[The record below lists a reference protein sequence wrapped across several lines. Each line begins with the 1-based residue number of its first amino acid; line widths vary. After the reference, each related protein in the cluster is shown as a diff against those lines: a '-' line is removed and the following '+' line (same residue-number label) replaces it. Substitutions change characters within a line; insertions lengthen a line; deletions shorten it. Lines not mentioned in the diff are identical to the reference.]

1 MIYKGFIKSEVDMTR
16 TGVVWVEIPDL
27 GYLHPNLLAVQYV
40 SPYFQPGKGGQFTP
54 PCEGSQIL
62 VFINPANNRG
72 YYLGTIVA
80 DEIDA
85 LLPNEE
91 ATSQPEVDPKRY
103 YEDISP
109 AVKEF
114 KGNGGDGLEITSR
127 KSTFRYV
134 DRVRLNSGNKQILLD
149 SSPESDCVK
158 ISNGNGDYIQLNN
171 VAESSIGI
179 PLFIEQSIEMMAH
192 GGISLDADGG
202 RIDIALNEGGDIT
215 LENTSTGAMSLNFP
229 YGPRCGNINLFS
241 KNKNIHLSC
250 AAGAFVPTEGIN
262 SGGKIFIDTG
272 NSELQVT
279 RDAVTIRMNPLG
291 TAPAADIRRPSIEVT
306 PNGIYIDAGL
316 LGAITLNGA
325 TINLNATDSINMQ
338 APTVN
343 TLGAASVNITSPAN
357 VNIDGVAAL
366 HLNSGL
372 SLQGTG
378 QATATITSNI
388 TPIPPVNITPSEYP
402 LKTRFF

>member
-1 MIYKGFIKSEVDMTR
+1 MIYKGKVTTNLDIQRRGMFY
-16 TGVVWVEIPDL
+16 VEIPDI
-27 GYLHPNLLAVQYV
+27 GYKGDNLLQVHYV
-40 SPYFQPGKGGQFTP
+40 SPFFEPRVGGDFSP
-54 PCEGSQIL
+54 PANGATVL
-62 VFINPANNRG
+62 VFRDPTSRKA
-72 YYLGTIVA
+72 YYLGTIVS
-80 DEIDA
+80 DTPDA
-85 LLPNEE
+85 ITNYEKPK
-91 ATSQPEVDPKRY
+91 APSVDPKTY
-103 YEDISP
+103 YEDSVP
-109 AVKEF
+109 AVKQF

-134 DRVRLNSGNKQILLD
+134 DRVKLNSGNKHILLD
-149 SSPESDCVK
+149 SSPESDC
-158 ISNGNGDYIQLNN
+158 IRLAASNNDYIQIND
-171 VAESSIGI
+171 VADSSIGI
-179 PLFIEQSIEMMAH
+179 PLFVEQSIEMVAH
-192 GGISLDADGG
+192 GGISIEAAGG
-202 RIDIALNEGGDIT
+202 RVDITLDEGSDIT
-215 LENTSTGAMSLNFP
+215 LENTSTGLMSLNFP

-241 KNKNIHLSC
+241 ANKNIHLSC
-250 AAGAFVPTEGIN
+250 AAGALVPTEGIN

-316 LGAITLNGA
+316 LGAISLNGA

-378 QATATITSNI
+378 QATATIASNI